1 MSARYDTTILPGYRV
16 GNDGSVSRWLTSRK
30 RWVTLKVNRK
40 GAVCIGEGGRKT
52 TLSVGRLVLR
62 AFGPPRTL
70 LFRVLHF
77 PDPYPRNNSIDN
89 LRWAPANA
97 QNHGDPR
104 MHEYGSRNSSGER
117 SRILTDEEA
126 SEAIQMLAGGVPAVE
141 IAEYLDVHRGVID
154 RLIAGSYPHLPRP
167 DGITPIGDRRLRG
180 DDHPTKRF
188 DEA

>member
-1 MSARYDTTILPGYRV
+1 MPTRYDLVILPGYRI
-16 GNDGSVSRWLTSRK
+16 GNDGSVSRWIKRRK
-30 RWVTLKVNRK
+30 QWVSLKVTSK

-62 AFGPPRTL
+62 AFGPPRPL

-77 PDPYPRNNSIDN
+77 PDPDPRNNRIEN
-89 LRWAPANA
+89 LRWAQANA
-97 QNHGDPR
+97 GRAGDPA
-104 MHEYGSRNSSGER
+104 MAEYGSRSGAGER

-126 SEAIQMLAGGVPAVE
+126 SEAIQMIAGGVPAVE

-167 DGITPIGDRRLRG
+167 EGITPIGDRRLRG
-180 DDHPTKRF
+180 NDYQMKQDD
-188 DEA
+188 